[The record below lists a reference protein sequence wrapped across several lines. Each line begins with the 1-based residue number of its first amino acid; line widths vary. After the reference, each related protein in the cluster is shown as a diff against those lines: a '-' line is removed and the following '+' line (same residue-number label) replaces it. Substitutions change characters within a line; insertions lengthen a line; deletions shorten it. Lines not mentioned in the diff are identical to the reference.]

1 MNENSFTQRGRERE
15 NQRKRKRERVRERE
29 SLVLTNQL
37 VK

>member
-1 MNENSFTQRGRERE
+1 MNDNSFTQRGRERE
-15 NQRKRKRERVRERE
+15 KQRKRKRERE